1 MLPRKRP
8 RSPPPVKG
16 AETETPPD
24 DGVLPDL
31 TTVDLRAQYLVPNAA
46 HGAEF
51 RALKA
56 KTPARL
62 GLGRCGARYPTAS
75 LLRFR
80 ADHAAAQDSV
90 FSLVPERFWE
100 ENHYPFV
107 QTMCKSK
114 DEYLTRPDLG
124 RRFDEKN
131 QAVLRDLL
139 AGQRVVLA
147 VGDGLS
153 SAAVQANAPDC
164 CAAIRQGLQAQ
175 GIELGP
181 VPFIQFCRVG
191 AGDHIGDLTDCEVI
205 CLLVGE
211 RPGLVTNE
219 SMSAYLTYRPHTG
232 IAESCRTVVSN
243 IHRQGVSA
251 VEAGA
256 HIASLIGRILAQ
268 RPPASACGRTAHDRR
283 SRPRAGPVRP
293 HDCKCQ
299 PRPFPRT
306 FARSRSEFDRAAGDG
321 LRRRHLPRAGR
332 GDEGRERLRRLRPQ
346 PLCRGRERAHA
357 PDGRGHRPARPGRRP
372 PTPAAALPPRWPSC
386 RTGRASARRKT
397 AFSTLPTAPRARGR
411 TCPAWP
417 TSPRGSP
424 LAYLIAP
431 PVPALLGLDAA
442 LKAAGVELAEFYA
455 PPTETNF
462 AGALLTGTRSA
473 CLAACTAFAEAVC
486 EAAARP
492 LEAEGT
498 RRNDHGI

>member
-1 MLPRKRP
+1 MDREELKAIVAQMLRELAPAQTP
-8 RSPPPVKG
+8 PSPPPVKG

-164 CAAIRQGLQAQ
+164 
-175 GIELGP
+175 
-181 VPFIQFCRVG
+181 
-191 AGDHIGDLTDCEVI
+191 
-205 CLLVGE
+205 
-211 RPGLVTNE
+211 
-219 SMSAYLTYRPHTG
+219 
-232 IAESCRTVVSN
+232 
-243 IHRQGVSA
+243 
-251 VEAGA
+251 
-256 HIASLIGRILAQ
+256 
-268 RPPASACGRTAHDRR
+268 
-283 SRPRAGPVRP
+283 
-293 HDCKCQ
+293 
-299 PRPFPRT
+299 
-306 FARSRSEFDRAAGDG
+306 
-321 LRRRHLPRAGR
+321 
-332 GDEGRERLRRLRPQ
+332 
-346 PLCRGRERAHA
+346 
-357 PDGRGHRPARPGRRP
+357 
-372 PTPAAALPPRWPSC
+372 
-386 RTGRASARRKT
+386 
-397 AFSTLPTAPRARGR
+397 
-411 TCPAWP
+411 
-417 TSPRGSP
+417 
-424 LAYLIAP
+424 
-431 PVPALLGLDAA
+431 
-442 LKAAGVELAEFYA
+442 
-455 PPTETNF
+455 
-462 AGALLTGTRSA
+462 
-473 CLAACTAFAEAVC
+473 
-486 EAAARP
+486 
-492 LEAEGT
+492 
-498 RRNDHGI
+498 